1 MSTRKDFI
9 AASSL
14 FALAPAVADA
24 ASPAP
29 APKAGA
35 AKPPAL
41 TFAFE
46 RTRFEELLAKPAK
59 HKQCF
64 GATKIDGGN
73 VMDGMANTM
82 NAYEQYLGEAPGS
95 VQTVAVLY
103 HGASIAMAMSSSVW
117 NDIVFAT
124 LKIAPEKLRK
134 EFGGATPGKGNPY
147 LRDLAAVVAR
157 GASFFVCHNAIA
169 GFAGMAA
176 GALKEPAEKVH
187 AAIMAGIVPG
197 ALVVPAGV
205 MAINAC
211 QEAKFT
217 YIQSSL

>member
-9 AASSL
+9 AVSSL
-14 FALAPAVADA
+14 FALAPAIADA
-24 ASPAP
+24 ASPP
-29 APKAGA
+29 PKTSSSPSFHFDKA
-35 AKPPAL
+35 
-41 TFAFE
+41 
-46 RTRFEELLAKPAK
+46 RFDAILAKPAR

-73 VMDGMANTM
+73 VISGMTNSM
-82 NAYEQYLGEAPGS
+82 NAYEQFLGEGPGAMHA
-95 VQTVAVLY
+95 VAVLY
-103 HGASIAMAMSSSVW
+103 HGAAIAIAMSDSVW
-117 NDIVFAT
+117 NGILVPT
-124 LKIAPEKLRK
+124 LKKAPEDVRK
-134 EFGGATPGKGNPY
+134 EFADVTLGKGNPY
-147 LRDLAAVVAR
+147 LGKTWLQGAVAR
-157 GASFFVCHNAIA
+157 GASFFVCHNAIL
-169 GFAGMAA
+169 GFAGLAA
-176 GALKEPAEKVH
+176 GALKEPVEKTH